1 MGVVGGGEW
10 MGEGGVDS
18 TPTSTSTHVD
28 INNIVH
34 HLGMCGGNTNRA
46 NNQTRTHTGALPRP
60 PPINASARHT
70 TDGRTHRD
78 GGVASG
84 GGTGASRQRK
94 SLPPEAPASCC
105 VVVVVFFLGGGGVG
119 KGLLYAHSRNARTRT
134 NTQTRTHKQTSKRQ
148 HAPPPPNACS
158 LTTPPAAAAAA
169 AAAYCGLG
177 WPGKRP
183 ETVKQ
188 RAGATKSQ

>member
-1 MGVVGGGEW
+1 

-34 HLGMCGGNTNRA
+34 HLGMCGGNTNQA
-46 NNQTRTHTGALPRP
+46 NNQTRTHTGRCP
-60 PPINASARHT
+60 PPPNKRKCSSH
-70 TDGRTHRD
+70 DGRTHAPGWR
-78 GGVASG
+78 GGFWGGYRRVAAEEELAARGASVLLCCG
-84 GGTGASRQRK
+84 GG
-94 SLPPEAPASCC
+94 
-105 VVVVVFFLGGGGVG
+105 FFFWGGGVG

-169 AAAYCGLG
+169 AAYCGLG